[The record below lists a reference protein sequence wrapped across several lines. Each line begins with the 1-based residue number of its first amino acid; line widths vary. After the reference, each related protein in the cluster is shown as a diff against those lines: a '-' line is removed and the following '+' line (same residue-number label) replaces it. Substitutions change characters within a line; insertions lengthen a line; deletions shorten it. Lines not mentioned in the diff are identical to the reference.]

1 MKCSDH
7 ELKCEALSNKTADFG
22 ISVRFLQTL
31 QNQKNKYK
39 ANHNMLIY
47 QLKVNAYSWSIIGG
61 GTDLYVRLWLYSLDM
76 GIPSWRNWEN
86 KLSKLYWVVN
96 ESWFVPVT
104 PFFQNN
110 PPRPGPSCS
119 EPVINLT
126 DWPAVAVLA
135 VTVV

>member
-31 QNQKNKYK
+31 QDQKNKYK

-61 GTDLYVRLWLYSLDM
+61 GTDLYVRLWLYPLDM
-76 GIPSWRNWEN
+76 GIPSWRN
-86 KLSKLYWVVN
+86 
-96 ESWFVPVT
+96 
-104 PFFQNN
+104 
-110 PPRPGPSCS
+110 
-119 EPVINLT
+119 
-126 DWPAVAVLA
+126 
-135 VTVV
+135 

>member
-47 QLKVNAYSWSIIGG
+47 QLKVNAYSWSIIRG

-96 ESWFVPVT
+96 ESSFVPVT
-104 PFFQNN
+104 FFFFFKTILPDQ
-110 PPRPGPSCS
+110 GLLVQS
-119 EPVINLT
+119 L
-126 DWPAVAVLA
+126 W
-135 VTVV
+135 